1 MSCIC
6 HSRHLSE
13 EGKMFFYAK
22 IEGVLHMNPQVIEY
36 YESLLK
42 FEVMETQYTSTSQTL
57 IEIVEQYVGQ
67 DAVHENDIL
76 IAYTN
81 VMKELIG

>member
-1 MSCIC
+1 
-6 HSRHLSE
+6 
-13 EGKMFFYAK
+13 
-22 IEGVLHMNPQVIEY
+22 MNPQVIEY

-57 IEIVEQYVGQ
+57 KDTVEQYVEQ

-76 IAYTN
+76 TAYTN
-81 VMKELIG
+81 VMKELVG

>member
-1 MSCIC
+1 MKERC
-6 HSRHLSE
+6 
-13 EGKMFFYAK
+13 FFYAK

-36 YESLLK
+36 YENLLK

-57 IEIVEQYVGQ
+57 NEIVEEYIEQN
-67 DAVHENDIL
+67 AVHENDIL
-76 IAYTN
+76 TAYTN

>member
-1 MSCIC
+1 
-6 HSRHLSE
+6 
-13 EGKMFFYAK
+13 MFFYAK

-36 YESLLK
+36 YENLLK

-57 IEIVEQYVGQ
+57 NEIVEEYIEQN
-67 DAVHENDIL
+67 AVHENDIL
-76 IAYTN
+76 TAYTN

>member
-1 MSCIC
+1 
-6 HSRHLSE
+6 
-13 EGKMFFYAK
+13 
-22 IEGVLHMNPQVIEY
+22 MNPQVIEY

-42 FEVMETQYTSTSQTL
+42 CEVMQLQYTTASPTL
-57 IEIVEQYVGQ
+57 LELVEQYVGQ

-76 IAYTN
+76 TAYTN

>member
-1 MSCIC
+1 MKERC
-6 HSRHLSE
+6 
-13 EGKMFFYAK
+13 FYAK

-36 YESLLK
+36 YENLLK

-57 IEIVEQYVGQ
+57 NEIVEGYIEQN
-67 DAVHENDIL
+67 AVHENDIL
-76 IAYTN
+76 TAYTN

>member
-1 MSCIC
+1 
-6 HSRHLSE
+6 
-13 EGKMFFYAK
+13 
-22 IEGVLHMNPQVIEY
+22 MNPQVIEY